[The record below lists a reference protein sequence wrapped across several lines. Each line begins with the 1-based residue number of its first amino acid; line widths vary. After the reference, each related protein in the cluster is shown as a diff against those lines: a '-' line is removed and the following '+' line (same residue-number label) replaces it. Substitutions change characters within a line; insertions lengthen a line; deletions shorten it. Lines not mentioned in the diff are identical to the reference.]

1 MEMDAM
7 YEQLGIERKVLE
19 FGKEIEGLLS
29 ERFAAIDETAEYNQ
43 LKVIKAMQDNHRIRL
58 QRPGTGYTGRCI
70 RQRVPHGKCPGE
82 AELNQRN
89 PRASRGAVGQ
99 SAAGRR
105 ASFTGGE
112 TV

>member
-43 LKVIKAMQDNHRIRL
+43 LKVIKAMQDNRVSDIHFAATTDTVTTTWDGIHWKM
-58 QRPGTGYTGRCI
+58 YTPACSTRK
-70 RQRVPHGKCPGE
+70 VPW
-82 AELNQRN
+82 
-89 PRASRGAVGQ
+89 
-99 SAAGRR
+99 
-105 ASFTGGE
+105 
-112 TV
+112 